1 MQSQNKICLIML
13 GLVAQLVFFGYVAAK
28 PLKGRDHPSGQ
39 EIRLPA
45 TAPEWHTLT
54 LVSFSPLVVEGKI
67 VGTVAE
73 YHDSTT
79 KRPVD
84 YWELYNS
91 EGGLAAIGWFDRFGI
106 ERMAVDRG
114 ILDGEDE
121 LEGVFVSLLEGD
133 ST

>member
-67 VGTVAE
+67 VGTVAGTIPPPKGLSITGN
-73 YHDSTT
+73 STT
-79 KRPVD
+79 VKAASRQSV
-84 YWELYNS
+84 
-91 EGGLAAIGWFDRFGI
+91 GLIDSASKGW
-106 ERMAVDRG
+106 
-114 ILDGEDE
+114 L
-121 LEGVFVSLLEGD
+121 
-133 ST
+133 

>member
-1 MQSQNKICLIML
+1 MGSPIKICFVML
-13 GLVAQLVFFGYVAAK
+13 ALVAQLFFFGYVAAK
-28 PLKGRDHPSGQ
+28 PLEGDNPSGQ

-45 TAPEWHTLT
+45 TASDRHTLT

-114 ILDGEDE
+114 ILDGKDE

-133 ST
+133 SI